1 MSKSWQIDCGSDGII
16 LFGPQSSRYPFAI
29 APELGDPDRET
40 QDSSLPG
47 VDGTFFGIDTTA
59 GQTIAFGLTAVGET
73 DEEARQLYAALR
85 RVWRAD
91 SIRSTPGAMAKLTHP
106 SGRSTFGRPRRFTPA
121 FYPDAAGAVGA
132 TLDFATSDDLWYDEP
147 DYIRVPLA
155 VSQSGGLV
163 EPLVEPLVAYGSTT
177 AANTFTVKGEVPT
190 WPVITI
196 EGPIVNP
203 TVEVTG
209 RFRFTAATSLRYDE
223 TLVIDTRPGRQS
235 VLRNGTQIAALTR
248 SSTLLTDASLP
259 PGNYTLLLSGSSSS
273 GAPTARADWL
283 AAYPTP

>member
-1 MSKSWQIDCGSDGII
+1 MSKDWQIDCGPDGVI
-16 LFGPQSSRYPFAI
+16 LFGSQWSRYPFAI
-29 APELGDPDRET
+29 APEIGDADRET

-47 VDGTFFGIDTTA
+47 VDGTFFGVDTTA
-59 GQTIAFGLTAVGET
+59 GQTVAFGLTAVGET
-73 DEEARQLYAALR
+73 DDEAKQLYAALK

-91 SIRSTPGAMAKLTHP
+91 SIRATPGAMAKLTHP

-121 FYPDAAGAVGA
+121 FFPDAAGAVGA
-132 TLDFATSDDLWYDEP
+132 TLDFATGDDLWYDGP

-155 VSQSGGLV
+155 VSQEGGLV

-177 AANTFTVKGEVPT
+177 AANTFTVKGEMPT

-209 RFRFTAATSLRYDE
+209 RFRFTANTSLRYDE

-248 SSTLLTDASLP
+248 SSTLLPDASLP

>member
-1 MSKSWQIDCGSDGII
+1 MSRDWQIDCGPDGVIS
-16 LFGPQSSRYPFAI
+16 FGSQWSSYPFAI
-29 APELGDPDRET
+29 APELGDSDRET
-40 QDSSLPG
+40 QDSTLPG
-47 VDGTFFGIDTTA
+47 VDGTLFGVDTFA

-73 DEEARQLYAALR
+73 DEEARQLYAALKR
-85 RVWRAD
+85 AWRAD

-121 FYPDAAGAVGA
+121 FFPDAAGAVGA
-132 TLDFATSDDLWYDEP
+132 TLDFATSDDLWYDDP

-163 EPLVEPLVAYGSTT
+163 EPLVEPLVAYGSTS
-177 AANTFTVKGEVPT
+177 AANTFTIKGEMPT

-209 RFRFTAATSLRYDE
+209 RFRFTANTSLRYDE
-223 TLVIDTRPGRQS
+223 TLVIDTRPGTGT
-235 VLRNGTQIAALTR
+235 VLRNGIQIAALTR
-248 SSTLLTDASLP
+248 SSTLLTEAALP